1 MKKNIEVNN
10 HIANKFLNK
19 SLNKKLSK
27 NFDKIFKEILLKINH
42 KNSIYNIFN
51 KKLNLNFKF
60 NKLKRF
66 KKYQNIVIIGMGGSI
81 LGSEA
86 IYDFLKKK
94 IRKKIFFFDNLSIEN
109 ISSLKGIKKE
119 KILFLVISK
128 SGNTIETISNLLS
141 LNILKKNKKNIII
154 ITEKRESILYYI
166 AKKFNLFFIEHRN
179 YIGGRYSVLS
189 EVGVVPSYLMGI
201 NILSLNK
208 NLKEYTNGNKKMF
221 LKDSVIKIANILK
234 SKKMNNL
241 IYLNYEKNLEKFLHW
256 SQQLVAESLGK
267 KKMGFL
273 PVVSNNPKDHHSLL
287 QLYLDGPRDKLFNIF
302 SYKNNT
308 GRKLN
313 TKNINIS
320 LKFLN
325 NKSIENIKI
334 TQKNALINV
343 FKKKDIPFREFII
356 KKFNEETLG
365 ELFAYFIL
373 ETIIV
378 GKLIGINPFNQPSV
392 EQVKIITKKLLK

>member
-1 MKKNIEVNN
+1 
-10 HIANKFLNK
+10 
-19 SLNKKLSK
+19 
-27 NFDKIFKEILLKINH
+27 
-42 KNSIYNIFN
+42 
-51 KKLNLNFKF
+51 
-60 NKLKRF
+60 
-66 KKYQNIVIIGMGGSI
+66 
-81 LGSEA
+81 
-86 IYDFLKKK
+86 
-94 IRKKIFFFDNLSIEN
+94 
-109 ISSLKGIKKE
+109 
-119 KILFLVISK
+119 
-128 SGNTIETISNLLS
+128 
-141 LNILKKNKKNIII
+141 
-154 ITEKRESILYYI
+154 
-166 AKKFNLFFIEHRN
+166 
-179 YIGGRYSVLS
+179 
-189 EVGVVPSYLMGI
+189 MGI

-273 PVVSNNPKDHHSLL
+273 PVVSNVPKDHHSLL
-287 QLYLDGPRDKLFNIF
+287 QLYLDGPKDKLFNIF

-343 FKKKDIPFREFII
+343 FKKRYSFRIY
-356 KKFNEETLG
+356 T
-365 ELFAYFIL
+365 
-373 ETIIV
+373 
-378 GKLIGINPFNQPSV
+378 
-392 EQVKIITKKLLK
+392 